1 MKMKTGK
8 ILDIKYRR
16 YIYSLGVGIAGV
28 LFFYNIV
35 TKEEIEVWTG
45 LFALMLGLARVNT
58 EAPETKENKK

>member
-1 MKMKTGK
+1 MKTGK

-16 YIYSLGVGIAGV
+16 YIYSLGVGIASV

>member
-1 MKMKTGK
+1 MKTGK
-8 ILDIKYRR
+8 ILDIKDRR

-45 LFALMLGLARVNT
+45 LFALMLGLAQINT
-58 EAPETKENKK
+58 GEDGTKENIK